1 MTLREQL
8 FEAGKLD
15 GTYWNRAILDGR
27 PYTTDALLKLH
38 SNREITQSTIDSA
51 ADKAKEYLFADEIDA
66 WRAYISLLV
75 GRPPTTEEQA
85 AYLLGLVYSIIDGDL
100 WKRFPQGGQR

>member
-1 MTLREQL
+1 MTLKEQL

-66 WRAYISLLV
+66 WRTYVSLLI
-75 GRPPTTEEQA
+75 GRAPKSNEQV
-85 AYLLGLVYSIIDGDL
+85 AYLLGLVYSMIDGGF
-100 WKRFPQGGQR
+100 WRNYSQGGKS